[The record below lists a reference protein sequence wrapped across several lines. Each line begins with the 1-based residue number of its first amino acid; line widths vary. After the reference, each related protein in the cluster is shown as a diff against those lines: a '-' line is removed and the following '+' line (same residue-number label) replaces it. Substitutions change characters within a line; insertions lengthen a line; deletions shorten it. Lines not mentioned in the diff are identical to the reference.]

1 MPIRLHLANF
11 HRIPGSTR
19 YVNRKNPS
27 ETISYREF
35 RRRAERRIEEP
46 KPRKPRPT
54 VRQNRARWY
63 ANKVNRE
70 EFIRQSQTRNW
81 HPEAFISFDDAVAS
95 PDFAYY
101 ESMIRTGNATERAAG
116 WEFFEELEEYYEEHS
131 NDWGETP

>member
-19 YVNRKNPS
+19 YVNRKNPN

-35 RRRAERRIEEP
+35 RRRAERRLEEP
-46 KPRKPRPT
+46 KPRKPRAT

-70 EFIRQSQTRNW
+70 EFIRQSQTREWN
-81 HPEAFISFDDAVAS
+81 PQAYISFEEAAAS
-95 PDFAYY
+95 PDFMFY
-101 ESMIRTGNATERAAG
+101 EDMIHSGYADDRAVG
-116 WEFFEELEEYYEEHS
+116 WEFFEGLEEYYEEHS
-131 NDWGETP
+131 SDWGES